1 MAKRKCIAV
10 LYGGRSSEHEIS
22 IITALQAMEAIDP
35 LSYEVMPVYLALD
48 GKWYTGDRLYDKKI
62 YTRFDSEKKQ
72 LKEILL
78 PADPSIRGFVPVIQG
93 MVSLTRPLRPDA
105 CFLAFHGQYG
115 EDGCVQ
121 GLLELASI
129 PYTGCQVMASSLA
142 MNKTVCKKVAQAEG
156 IPTLPYVEVKRQA
169 AVKDICGITEA
180 IEECLGKGAYP
191 YFVKPVHLGSSI
203 GISKASH
210 REALKVSL
218 TKALQFDEKALVEPC
233 ITNIME
239 INVAVVDTDPIRTSV
254 VEIPLSSG
262 GALSYEDKYMR
273 GGSKTSAAS
282 QGMASLQRVI
292 DPADLSLELKR
303 RAQDFAA
310 RFYESIGGRGI
321 ARLDFILDLDNDT
334 LYFNEI
340 NPIPGSLSFYL
351 WEKSHPRMLYPDL
364 IHHLIESALSR
375 AAAKECLVPLVGF
388 KALK

>member
-1 MAKRKCIAV
+1 MAKRKRIAV
-10 LYGGRSSEHEIS
+10 MYGGRSSEHEIS
-22 IITALQAMEAIDP
+22 IITALQAMQAMDP
-35 LSYEVMPVYLALD
+35 LSYEIQPVYLALD
-48 GKWYTGDRLYDKKI
+48 GKWYTGDRLYDKEI
-62 YTRFDSEKKQ
+62 YTRFGKEKKNLQ
-72 LKEILL
+72 EILL
-78 PADPSIRGFVPVIQG
+78 PADPSIRGFVPVVLG
-93 MVSLTRPLRPDA
+93 RADLTKPLKPDA

-129 PYTGCQVMASSLA
+129 PYTGCQVMASSVA

-156 IPTLPYVEVKRQA
+156 IPILPYFEAKRQA
-169 AVKDICGITEA
+169 AVKDICRLAQEV
-180 IEECLGKGAYP
+180 EDHLGKASYP

-210 REALKVSL
+210 QEALKVSL
-218 TKALQFDEKALVEPC
+218 TKALQFDEKALVETC

-239 INVAVVDTDPIRTSV
+239 INVAVVDTDPIRASV
-254 VEIPLSSG
+254 IEVPLSSG

-273 GGSKTSAAS
+273 GGSKSSDAS

-292 DPADLSLELKR
+292 DPVDLSPDLKR
-303 RAQDFAA
+303 RAQDFSV
-310 RFYESIGGRGI
+310 RFYEAIGAKGI
-321 ARLDFILDLDNDT
+321 ARLDFILDLNDET

-351 WEKSHPRMLYPDL
+351 WEKSHPRLLYPDL
-364 IHHLIESALSR
+364 IHHLIDSALFR
-375 AAAKECLVPLVGF
+375 NAARECLVPLVGF

>member
-1 MAKRKCIAV
+1 M
-10 LYGGRSSEHEIS
+10 YGGRSSEHEIS
-22 IITALQAMEAIDP
+22 IITALQSMQAIDP
-35 LSYEVMPVYLALD
+35 LSYEVIPVYLALD
-48 GKWYTGDRLYDKKI
+48 GKWYTGEGLYDKKT
-62 YTRFDSEKKQ
+62 YTRFDAEKKK
-72 LKEILL
+72 LREILL
-78 PADPSIRGFVPVIQG
+78 PADPSIRGFVPVEG
-93 MVSLTRPLRPDA
+93 GVVSLTKPFRPDA
-105 CFLAFHGQYG
+105 CLLAFHGQYG

-129 PYTGCQVMASSLA
+129 PYTGCQVMASSVA

-169 AVKDICGITEA
+169 AVKDICKLAKEV
-180 IEECLGKGAYP
+180 EDRLGKDSYP

-203 GISKASH
+203 GISKAGH
-210 REALKVSL
+210 LEALKVSL
-218 TKALQFDEKALVEPC
+218 AKALQYDEKALVEPC
-233 ITNIME
+233 VTNIME
-239 INVAVVDTDPIRTSV
+239 INVAVLDTNPIRTSV

-292 DPADLSLELKR
+292 DPVDLSCEIKR

-310 RFYESIGGRGI
+310 RFYESIGAKGI
-321 ARLDFILDLDNDT
+321 ARLDFILDLNSDT

-351 WEKSHPRMLYPDL
+351 WEKSEPRMLYPDL
-364 IHHLIESALSR
+364 IHHLIESALSG
-375 AAAKECLVPLVGF
+375 AAAKDCLVPLVGF
-388 KALK
+388 KALKYTETN